1 MGKSLVVYTANAPT
15 TVISMVGISL
25 NNGSYGTGQIVDF
38 YVQFSADVWVR
49 DLNPGQF
56 NTSANSTTQSVYS
69 TLAFLWLNGNSNSVN
84 QVLFSILF

>member
-49 DLNPGQF
+49 DLNPGQL
-56 NTSANSTTQSVYS
+56 NTSANSTAQSVYS